1 MEQDM
6 RKKNAW
12 DLYLHPLELEIQYKE
27 KEQEVLL
34 LQQQANEIGADI
46 KSAIKNAKTQNDF
59 AVIKK
64 AREQY
69 RKLIISLDKA
79 KKEYMKLGKKLETSM
94 SLHQKDDEVFEYLGE
109 VDKKSI
115 VEAHDRVA
123 KKKKATMGEEIAL
136 QRIKESAKEALRLE
150 KSAFKRTKKLR
161 NEAQELLELAEMDYT
176 QRVQYLRKKKI
187 QKLKKFGA
195 GGGLICLAS
204 SFFIPATMAYTI
216 PLLATGAVAYLG
228 SKTKPV
234 KNLIE
239 GAKEDTR
246 LLTRELQNYVY
257 GSSTPKQLGGGANQQ
272 HFRQPPPQN
281 DFENLYKEMRV

>member
-94 SLHQKDDEVFEYLGE
+94 SLHQKDDEVFEYLTE
-109 VDKKSI
+109 VDKNSI
-115 VEAHDRVA
+115 VKAYEQVVE
-123 KKKKATMGEEIAL
+123 KKKRVLGEEIAYD
-136 QRIKESAKEALRLE
+136 RIEESIKETLNLE
-150 KSAFKRTKKLR
+150 KSAFERTKKKR
-161 NEAQELLELAEMDYT
+161 NKIEEMLELAEMDYP
-176 QRVQYLRKKKI
+176 QRVKYLRKKKI
-187 QKLKKFGA
+187 QKLKKLGL
-195 GGGLICLAS
+195 GGSAVCLAS
-204 SFFIPATMAYTI
+204 SFFIPATMVYTV
-216 PLLATGAVAYLG
+216 PLLVTGAVAYLG

-234 KNLIE
+234 KKLIE
-239 GAKEDTR
+239 GAKEDTK

-257 GSSTPKQLGGGANQQ
+257 GSSAPKQLGGGA
-272 HFRQPPPQN
+272 RQSQN
-281 DFENLYKEMRV
+281 NDDFDNLYREMGV

>member
-1 MEQDM
+1 M

-12 DLYLHPLELEIQYKE
+12 DSYLHPLELEIQYKE

-34 LQQQANEIGADI
+34 LQKQVEEINVDI
-46 KSAIKNAKTQNDF
+46 KSAIKNAKDQKDF
-59 AVIKK
+59 AVIRK
-64 AREQY
+64 ARGQY
-69 RKLIISLDKA
+69 RKLIVELDKV
-79 KKEYMKLGKKLETSM
+79 KKEYVKLGKKLQTSV

-115 VEAHDRVA
+115 IEAHERVA

-161 NEAQELLELAEMDYT
+161 NEAQELLELAEMDYP
-176 QRVQYLRKKKI
+176 QRVQYLRKEKI
-187 QKLKKFGA
+187 QKLKKLGL
-195 GGGLICLAS
+195 GGSVVCLVS
-204 SFFIPATMAYTI
+204 SFFIPATMVYTV
-216 PLLATGAVAYLG
+216 PLLVTGAVTYLG